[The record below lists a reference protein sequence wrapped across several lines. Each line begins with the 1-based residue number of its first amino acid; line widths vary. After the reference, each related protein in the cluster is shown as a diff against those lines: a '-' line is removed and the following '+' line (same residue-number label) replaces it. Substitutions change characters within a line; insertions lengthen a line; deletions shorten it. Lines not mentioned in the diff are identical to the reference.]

1 MIETIILIVI
11 NVLTVLIGGKIG
23 MSVSNKKEIIL
34 NPVRAIQQHKEEIK
48 DQKESSLADKRLKT
62 MLKNIDNY
70 DGTDFGQEE
79 LPDK

>member
-11 NVLTVLIGGKIG
+11 NVLTLLIGVKIG

>member
-11 NVLTVLIGGKIG
+11 NVLTLLIGVKIG

-70 DGTDFGQEE
+70 DGTEFGQEE